1 MVLFSCIRKSFVS
14 LYTMNFPLRRLF
26 LCVTIATVVLLGGNT
41 IAIEKEK
48 TGVVITTVENTV
60 AEVYKQIDFSSGEPL
75 NYEVFAKAYTGY
87 QNLKKANKLNAE
99 RNILTVSDYSLS
111 ANKKR
116 MWIIDMNSRK
126 VLINTHVAHGQ
137 GTGEEY
143 ARHFSNREGSH
154 QSSMGFYVTGD
165 TYIGKHGNSLHL
177 HGMDEG
183 YNSAAYERAIV
194 VHGAGYVS
202 PDFIAGTGRL
212 GRSWGCPA
220 VSNELSDTVIN
231 TIKEGTCMFIYYP
244 EKKYM
249 ETCQWLKMPSEH
261 ATEMHANSG
270 EL

>member
-1 MVLFSCIRKSFVS
+1 MCKRFMRK
-14 LYTMNFPLRRLF
+14 LPIILF
-26 LCVTIATVVLLGGNT
+26 LSALSLFTLQARTNEPDVQPVKVVNTVSDVYKS
-41 IAIEKEK
+41 IDF
-48 TGVVITTVENTV
+48 TGVD
-60 AEVYKQIDFSSGEPL
+60 KL

-87 QNLKKANKLNAE
+87 QNLKTANKLNAAK
-99 RNILTVSDYSLS
+99 NILTVSDYSLS

-116 MWIIDMNSRK
+116 MWIIDLDSRR
-126 VLINTHVAHGQ
+126 VLINTYVAHGQ

-143 ARHFSNREGSH
+143 AKHFSNREGSH

-165 TYIGKHGNSLHL
+165 TYTGNHGNSLHL

-202 PDFIAGTGRL
+202 SDFIAGTGRL

-231 TIKEGTCMFIYYP
+231 TIKDGTCMFIYYP
-244 EKKYM
+244 EKTYL
-249 ETCQWLKMPSEH
+249 ETCQWLKPGTNP
-261 ATEMHANSG
+261 AAEMHANSG